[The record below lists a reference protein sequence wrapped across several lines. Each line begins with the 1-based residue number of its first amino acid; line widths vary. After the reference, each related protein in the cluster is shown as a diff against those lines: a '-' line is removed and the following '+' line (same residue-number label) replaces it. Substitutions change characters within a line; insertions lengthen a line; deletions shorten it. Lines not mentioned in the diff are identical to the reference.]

1 MNKNRFE
8 HVGSHVSCSHAVTFL
23 HVRMY
28 VPSVFTCI
36 HRQGSKLTGV
46 LNSSCA
52 DSGHH
57 FLNITHKTIVLSS
70 NFNVQSHRNYFL
82 NVAYWV
88 ICFLCVNMGYTSICI
103 LTEYIY
109 FALQQASS
117 ILVPLAFAS
126 QINVSH
132 FWGDICSIQ
141 GFNRIVGN
149 QVIGSYI
156 PQITSH

>member
-1 MNKNRFE
+1 MVWRKRCQSTIYCVYKCGCFRKWGYPQIIHFTKVFHYKTSILGYPYFWKHPSRQMNKNRFE

-82 NVAYWV
+82 NVAY
-88 ICFLCVNMGYTSICI
+88 
-103 LTEYIY
+103 
-109 FALQQASS
+109 
-117 ILVPLAFAS
+117 
-126 QINVSH
+126 
-132 FWGDICSIQ
+132 
-141 GFNRIVGN
+141 
-149 QVIGSYI
+149 
-156 PQITSH
+156 